1 MGRES
6 TLRWSEGGTHMAEGN
21 LRRTILVSLL
31 GVALIAGVWL
41 LWPKPP
47 AAPAPG
53 PRVGKAGETTDVIPK
68 AYRGQSETAG
78 RELAKATPVYW
89 QDVVWTEKAAR
100 ARLTIVDGS
109 ILNLGPE
116 THLQVL
122 PREATSN
129 QSALVLKFGKIRAEV
144 QQRSQGEGPFQI
156 QTPTAVIGVVG
167 TEFYL
172 DASPQTTAVICLKG
186 QVKVR
191 NRKTEIAGEQT
202 LNAGEKTSVQRDLAP
217 EPKSV
222 ASADEIAQALGETSA
237 TPPPPPPLGPGL
249 DLTLPDRRSTQVNLR
264 RFSGRVLVINYF
276 ATWAPPAKA
285 QIPILNTLNAEF
297 RNRGVEFIGIAGF
310 TDTGGWGTVDQFMQT
325 TPIDFRVL
333 LDEGGRAEKL
343 FGITGV
349 PTTILVDRQ
358 GRILPKQ
365 TGLINADRLRPMIES
380 LLQRS
385 AGP

>member
-1 MGRES
+1 
-6 TLRWSEGGTHMAEGN
+6 MAERN
-21 LRRTILVSLL
+21 LRRTALVSLL
-31 GVALIAGVWL
+31 GVALIAAVWL

-47 AAPAPG
+47 APPPPG

-68 AYRGQSETAG
+68 AYRGQSEAAG

-89 QDVVWTEKAAR
+89 QDLVWTEKAAR

-109 ILNLGPE
+109 ILNLGPD
-116 THLQVL
+116 THLQIL

-172 DASPQTTAVICLKG
+172 DVSPQTTAVICLKG

-202 LNAGEKTSVQRDLAP
+202 LNAGEKTTVAQEQAP

-222 ASADEIAQALGETSA
+222 ASADEIAQALGATSV
-237 TPPPPPPLGPGL
+237 TPPPPPPPPPLGPGI
-249 DLTLPDRRSTQVNLR
+249 DLTLPDRRSTQINLR

-297 RNRGVEFIGIAGF
+297 RNQGVEFIGIAM
-310 TDTGGWGTVDQFMQT
+310 DSGGWGPVDQFMAS
-325 TPIDFRVL
+325 TPINFRVL
-333 LDEGGRAEKL
+333 LDEGGRAQQK
-343 FGITGV
+343 FGITAM
-349 PTTILVDRQ
+349 PTTILADRQ
-358 GRILPKQ
+358 GRILVRQ
-365 TGLINADRLRPMIES
+365 TGLIDADRLRPMIQS
-380 LLQRS
+380 VVQRG